1 MRLFEGIQKII
12 ETGMRLKVSVPV
24 SKSIILSNKTDG
36 NILIFPDMSSKV
48 GFPLKPN
55 EDLEIDYI
63 DKEASFHV
71 ELKTELIEDEEG
83 FYIISQTDLTERTKK
98 GQRVINA
105 VIVNN
110 QNTEKNG

>member
-12 ETGMRLKVSVPV
+12 ETGTRLRVSVPV
-24 SKSIILSNKTDG
+24 SKSIILSNKTKGD
-36 NILIFPDMSSKV
+36 ILIYPDMSSKI
-48 GFPLKPN
+48 GFPLKPK

-63 DKEASFHV
+63 DKGATFHV
-71 ELKTELIEDEEG
+71 LLKAESIEGEEG
-83 FYIISQTDLTERTKK
+83 FYIISQTDLTERTNE

-110 QNTEKNG
+110 QNTKQDG